1 LPREWIVWRFRRKR
15 DFQVFSRTAT
25 SVDQNVVS
33 FVGCKEVRK
42 KRKIV
47 GGQECTL
54 PFLEFDRLAEV
65 LLFSC
70 HTTAL
75 FAYEFWIFH

>member
-1 LPREWIVWRFRRKR
+1 MR
-15 DFQVFSRTAT
+15 DFQVLSRTAT

-33 FVGCKEVRK
+33 LAGGKEVRK
-42 KRKIV
+42 KREIV
-47 GGQECTL
+47 GGNECTL

-70 HTTAL
+70 YTTAL
-75 FAYEFWIFH
+75 FAHEFWIFH